1 LSETLEM
8 TAFGPFRLDTDRRQ
22 LLRAGTAVPLSSRAF
37 DILVLLVENRGRV
50 VTKDE
55 IMSAVWR
62 GMIVEENN
70 LAVQISALRRALAE
84 GEAGTQFI
92 LTVPGQGYRFVGRLS
107 GQAADAAPARLPAV
121 APQASPVPAM
131 AIPSAPAAAPPPVTP
146 MPMPRAVP
154 AWRSPLMV
162 VVLAAGML
170 GLSGYEMLR
179 HGAAPPSPL
188 AVTLAAP
195 PRLSIA
201 VLPFRD
207 LSDDRCCDYLA
218 DAITDDLTTDLSLI
232 PGSVVIAR
240 ESSDMFRGHP
250 APAGEIGRAL
260 NVRYLLEGSLR
271 AVDGQFS
278 INAQLIEAATG
289 GHLWAQR
296 FTVPRAHMADAQV
309 AIVKRLTSALGVK
322 LVDIEGA
329 RSVRD
334 HPDHPDALD
343 LFLRA
348 RSILD
353 RSDTLDS
360 MAQAQGLLEQAL
372 AKQPDDVKALSE
384 LGWLLP
390 RKLNNFV
397 TAHREADLAEAR
409 DVTSRALALAP
420 RDPAVLAAKAALQAY
435 DGKCGDAQLTYQAA
449 LDGEPD
455 SVRALTGLTVCKFQL
470 GQFGDAVISLTA
482 LLRIDPDGPRQKS
495 RFYQMGFAELMMDR
509 PDAALP
515 WLHRAIAGEADPA
528 PGAAGLTPSEW
539 ARASLIAATRLAGD
553 SAGSD
558 ALYAAYRR
566 VWPNRSTWTLQSR
579 ASRSLSAVP
588 GFGHFLAALQ
598 QAGMPRF
605 ADQHVGAAQGSCGTA
620 GLDPTPH
627 AIAGLRTIE
636 TQDVL
641 ALMKSAKPLIA
652 DFGVGAALPEGAVLS
667 PLDPQ
672 SEPDMAQ
679 LSAPVPPGTPIVAM
693 GSSMLDPRGCQAASR
708 LSGHGRTVFW
718 YRGGEEAWAAAGL
731 PASDRR

>member
-1 LSETLEM
+1 M
-8 TAFGPFRLDTDRRQ
+8 TAFGPFRLDQDRRQ
-22 LLRAGTAVPLSSRAF
+22 LIRAGAAVTLSSRAF
-37 DILVLLVENRGRV
+37 DILVLLVEHRGRV

-55 IMSAVWR
+55 IMAAVWR

-70 LAVQISALRRALAE
+70 LAVQISALRRALAD

-92 LTVPGQGYRFVGRLS
+92 LTVPGQGYRFVGRLCDRDAEAA
-107 GQAADAAPARLPAV
+107 QAVVNLASPLPAIAIPATPDAAQIQPAPV
-121 APQASPVPAM
+121 AAARAMPVWRSPFIVAALAACVLGLAGVELLRHGTAPPVPASSR
-131 AIPSAPAAAPPPVTP
+131 P
-146 MPMPRAVP
+146 
-154 AWRSPLMV
+154 
-162 VVLAAGML
+162 
-170 GLSGYEMLR
+170 
-179 HGAAPPSPL
+179 
-188 AVTLAAP
+188 AAP

-201 VLPFRD
+201 VLPFRN

-218 DAITDDLTTDLSLI
+218 DAISDDLTTDLSHI

-289 GHLWAQR
+289 GHLWAER
-296 FTVPRAHMADAQV
+296 FTVPRAHLADAQDS
-309 AIVKRLTSALGVK
+309 IVKRLASALGVK

-329 RSVRD
+329 NSVRER
-334 HPDHPDALD
+334 PDNPDALD

-353 RSDTLDS
+353 RADSLDALS
-360 MAQAQGLLEQAL
+360 QAQALLEQAM

-390 RKLNNFV
+390 RKINNFV

-409 DVTSRALALAP
+409 NVTARALALAP
-420 RDPAVLAAKAALQAY
+420 RDPAVLAAKASLQAY
-435 DGKCGDAQLTYQAA
+435 DGHCGDAQLTYQAA
-449 LDGEPD
+449 LEGEPD

-470 GQFGDAVISLTA
+470 GQFGDAVTSLGA

-509 PDAALP
+509 PAEALP
-515 WLHRAIAGEADPA
+515 WLHRAIAGEADPV
-528 PGAAGLTPSEW
+528 PGAPSLTPVEW
-539 ARASLIAATRLAGD
+539 ARLSLIAASGLAGD
-553 SAGSD
+553 RAD
-558 ALYAAYRR
+558 AAEAFAAHRR
-566 VWPNRSTWTLQSR
+566 IWPYRSTWTLE
-579 ASRSLSAVP
+579 SRSPRSFSALPGFRHFLSA
-588 GFGHFLAALQ
+588 LE

-605 ADQHVGAAQGSCGTA
+605 VDERAGPVQGQCGD
-620 GLDPTPH
+620 GLEPTPH
-627 AIAGLRTIE
+627 AVAGTQTID
-636 TQDVL
+636 TA
-641 ALMKSAKPLIA
+641 ALSAMLKGGKPVVA
-652 DFGVGAALPEGAVLS
+652 DFGVGAAVPPGVGLS

-672 SEPDMAQ
+672 SGPDMAK
-679 LSAPVPPGTPIVAM
+679 LSAMAAGGPIVTM
-693 GSSMLDPRGCQAASR
+693 GSSMLDPRGCQAASLLAGR
-708 LSGHGRTVFW
+708 GRTVFW

-731 PASDRR
+731 NATDAR